1 MFRVATYNVLATAYI
16 RARFY
21 AHCDPAHLAPG
32 WRVPALVQHCAALD
46 ADLIGL
52 QEVER
57 DVCAA
62 LEAALSPRGYA
73 GSYAPKG
80 GGKPDGC
87 ATFWRR
93 AVFSLRRSEC
103 LAYADGSDHIAQ
115 LILLEHAGR
124 PIGLANTHL
133 KWAPPGETNDL
144 EQIRELLGALSSPR
158 WAGADWIICGD
169 FNAKPDSPVLAAL
182 EAAGYRPSHAG
193 ERQGFTAN
201 PNCAAKTIDYLCH
214 RAGLRSSPVP
224 LPRIDDRTPLPSVE
238 QPSDHLAV
246 IADFAP
252 AQSGIC

>member
-21 AHCDPAHLAPG
+21 AHCDPAHLAAG
-32 WRVPALVQHCAALD
+32 WRVPALARHCAALD

-57 DVCAA
+57 EVYAA
-62 LEAALSPRGYA
+62 LDDALSPFGYA

-80 GGKPDGC
+80 GSKPDGC

-93 AVFSLRRSEC
+93 ALFTLRRSEC
-103 LAYADGSDHIAQ
+103 VAYADGSDHVA
-115 LILLEHAGR
+115 LLTLFEQAGR
-124 PIGLANTHL
+124 AIGLANTHL
-133 KWAPPGETNDL
+133 KWAPPGETHDL
-144 EQIRELLGALSSPR
+144 DQIRELLGALSSPD

-169 FNAKPDSPVLAAL
+169 FNAKPESPVLAAL

-193 ERQGFTAN
+193 EGQGYTAN
-201 PNCAAKTIDYLCH
+201 PNGAAKTIDYLCH
-214 RAGLRSSPVP
+214 RAGLRSSALP
-224 LPRIDDRTPLPSVE
+224 LLRIDDRTPLPSAE

-246 IADFAP
+246 IADFMP
-252 AQSGIC
+252 A